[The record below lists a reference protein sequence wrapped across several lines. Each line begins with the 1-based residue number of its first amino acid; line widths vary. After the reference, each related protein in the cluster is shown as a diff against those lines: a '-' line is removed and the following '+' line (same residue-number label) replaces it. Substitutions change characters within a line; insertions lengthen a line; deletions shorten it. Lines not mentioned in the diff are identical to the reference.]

1 VEQIVKRS
9 LSFAL
14 LAFHLL
20 VFVLGAPLAFASATS
35 TSRAAA
41 AGHHVVVASG
51 YGGDASAVAQI
62 DNGRLE
68 LGTRARGDRGARG
81 HRGAGGLALDAVVL
95 PALVA
100 IGPAAVVGTPDWRIA
115 ARGHRSLPC
124 VVNGARGPPPAAV

>member
-1 VEQIVKRS
+1 MKRS

-20 VFVLGAPLAFASATS
+20 VFVLGAPLALSSASS

-41 AGHHVVVASG
+41 AGHHVVVVASG
-51 YGGDASAVAQI
+51 YGDEGSAIAHL
-62 DNGRLE
+62 DNTTRRLE
-68 LGTRARGDRGARG
+68 LGTRARGERGARR
-81 HRGAGGLALDAVVL
+81 HRGAGGLALDVVVP

-100 IGPAAVVGTPDWRIA
+100 VGPAAVVGMRDRRSA